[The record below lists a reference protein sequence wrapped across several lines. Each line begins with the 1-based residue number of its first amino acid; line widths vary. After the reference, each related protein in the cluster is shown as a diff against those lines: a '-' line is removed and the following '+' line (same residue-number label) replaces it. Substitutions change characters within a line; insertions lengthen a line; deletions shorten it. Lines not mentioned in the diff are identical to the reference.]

1 MRKILAASIC
11 FVSLA
16 VHAATVPVEPVRVMM
31 LNDNAAPAKGD
42 RLAFQ
47 GGADAD
53 DCRFYGIVGDA
64 GKVAINRMICPDN
77 TATKVSM
84 VVPLERKKS
93 FVEALNTNVV
103 TDWLA
108 KSSRNYYLFPASGGT
123 DEN

>member
-1 MRKILAASIC
+1 MRKILAASVC

-16 VHAATVPVEPVRVMM
+16 VHAAAVPVEPVRVMM

-47 GGADAD
+47 GGADN
-53 DCRFYGIVGDA
+53 CRFYGIVGDG
-64 GKVAINRMICPDN
+64 GKVAINRMICPDE
-77 TATKVSM
+77 TTTKVSM
-84 VVPLERKKS
+84 VVPLERKIS
-93 FVEALNTNVV
+93 FTEALNTNVV